1 MRILTFSTL
10 YPNATAPQFGVFVEN
25 RLRQLLASG
34 EVEARVVAPVPWV
47 PGDYGWLGSY
57 ARLARIPAEEHRHGI
72 AVRHPRYPQL
82 PRIGETLHPLGLA
95 LGALPALRRLQ
106 REGFDFELIDAHY
119 FYPDGVAAALLARWL
134 GKPFVVTARGT
145 DLVTIAKHPLPQRM
159 IRAAAEAADG
169 LITVSASLAGEL
181 AGLGIARERVTV
193 LRNGVDLA
201 HFRPAEREAA
211 RARFGVSGPAPVL
224 ASVGHLIPR
233 KGNEW
238 ILRALPALPGVR
250 LLIAGQGPEQAM
262 LEGLIRELGLAG
274 RVTLLG
280 EVAHAELSQLYSA
293 ADVLVLAT
301 GHEGWPNV
309 LLEAMACGTP
319 VLANAVSGCP
329 EIVTA
334 PEAGR
339 LMPDRQP
346 ETIAAHAAALLAA
359 LPDRAATRRYAEGF
373 SWEAT
378 TRGQLDLFRAILA
391 RRRAR
396 G

>member
-181 AGLGIARERVTV
+181 AGLGIASERVTV

-309 LLEAMACGTP
+309 VLEAMACGTP
-319 VLANAVSGCP
+319 VVAPPVFGIAEMLA
-329 EIVTA
+329 A
-334 PEAGR
+334 PEAG
-339 LMPDRQP
+339 LVIG
-346 ETIAAHAAALLAA
+346 EATAAAIAEGVGRFLATP
-359 LPDRAATRRYAEGF
+359 PDRAAIRAIAERF
-373 SWEAT
+373 SWDET
-378 TRGQLDLFRAILA
+378 SQGQLALFRRVLA
-391 RRRAR
+391 GAR
-396 G
+396 PPC